1 MASEKLRVKD
11 LSKIGYTTPKQKS
24 MAIDTAARHLKHH
37 TKSEILEILKD
48 VLLNAE
54 KYKNHDFLSML
65 AAEFNMVEVI
75 ISKEEVIIKKES
87 GLYNVFG
94 KENISSNAIQQMNQV
109 MRLPIA
115 VKGALMPDAH
125 MGYGLPI
132 GGVLAAK
139 NAVIPYGVGVDIGCR
154 MCLSIYDIKPVYL
167 DRYNFQLTR
176 GLIDQT
182 RFGTG
187 EGFADPVDH
196 DVLYRSEFND
206 IELLKN
212 LNNKA
217 RYQVG
222 SSGSGNHFVELG
234 KVVLE
239 PNNILNLPEGDY
251 VDVLSHSGSRGLGAA
266 VANQYSKIANEKCLL
281 PREVQHLAWLDLNS
295 EEGVEYWLAMNL
307 AGDYAK
313 ACHDVIHQKLSKV
326 LGEKPL
332 LTIENHHNFAWKE
345 MVDGEELIVH
355 RKGAT
360 PAHEGELGI
369 IPGSMIHAGYIVSG
383 KGEASSINSA
393 AHGAGRE
400 LSRSR
405 ARESITKS
413 ALDKLLQKEKVT
425 LVGGGL
431 DEAPMAYKNIDEVM
445 KSQRHLV
452 NIEGKF
458 YPKIVRMDRN

>member
-1 MASEKLRVKD
+1 MAKEKLRGKD

-24 MAIDTAARHLKHH
+24 MAIDIAARYFKYHSKI
-37 TKSEILEILKD
+37 EILEILKD
-48 VLLNAE
+48 VLLNADN
-54 KYKNHDFLSML
+54 YKNHEFMSVL
-65 AAEFNMVEVI
+65 ASEFNSVEELV
-75 ISKEEVIIKKES
+75 SKEELEIKKVS
-87 GLYNVFG
+87 GLFNVFG
-94 KENISSNAIQQMNQV
+94 RENISSNAIQQMSSA

-139 NAVIPYGVGVDIGCR
+139 DAVIPYGVGVDIGCR
-154 MCLSIYDIKPVYL
+154 MCLSIYDIRSVYL

-187 EGFADPVDH
+187 EGFDDPADH
-196 DVLYRSEFND
+196 YVLYRSEFND
-206 IELLKN
+206 IPLLKN
-212 LNNKA
+212 LVKKA
-217 RYQVG
+217 RYQLG
-222 SSGSGNHFVELG
+222 SSGSGNHFVEIG

-239 PNNILNLPEGDY
+239 PNNILNIPQGEY
-251 VDVLSHSGSRGLGAA
+251 VAVLSHSGSRGLGAA
-266 VANQYSKIANEKCLL
+266 VANHYSKVASDRCLL
-281 PREVQHLAWLDLNS
+281 PREVQHLAWLDLKS
-295 EEGVEYWLAMNL
+295 EEGLEYWMAMNL

-360 PAHEGELGI
+360 PAHKGELGI

-383 KGEASSINSA
+383 KGEEASINSA

-400 LSRSR
+400 FSRSR
-405 ARESITKS
+405 ARESITRS
-413 ALDKLLQKEKVT
+413 ALDKILQKEKVT
-425 LVGGGL
+425 LIGGGL
-431 DEAPMAYKNIDEVM
+431 DEAPIAYKNIDEVM

-452 NIEGKF
+452 NVEGKF